1 MPQITLLPPLLLLF
15 FGQVPRTSVHR
26 HYPRIANMI
35 PNPLI
40 MVILVRRRKEGRQV
54 SFQQVFALVLA
65 AAGGEGTWGFGV
77 GGGIGGGVVG
87 EGLVGGVWVL
97 FELLLIIYCF

>member
-1 MPQITLLPPLLLLF
+1 
-15 FGQVPRTSVHR
+15 
-26 HYPRIANMI
+26 MI
-35 PNPLI
+35 PNLLVT
-40 MVILVRRRKEGRQV
+40 MILVRRRKERRQV

-65 AAGGEGTWGFGV
+65 ATGGEGTREFGV

-97 FELLLIIYCF
+97 VELLLIIYCF